1 MNPKLT
7 PKWPPLRGDLLAF
20 CKAKRGREADLV
32 RYLGVPQPTIS
43 AWLHGRQEP
52 GAEATL
58 QLREWYMDE
67 RRKESV
73 GRSTTKLNREP
84 SPGLERDEERTP
96 TD

>member
-1 MNPKLT
+1 MNPNLT
-7 PKWPPLRGDLLAF
+7 PKWPPFRADILKY
-20 CKAKRGREADLV
+20 CQEKRGREAALV
-32 RYLGVPQPTIS
+32 RHLGVPQPTIS

-67 RRKESV
+67 RRKETV

-84 SPGLERDEERTP
+84 SPGLERGEERTP
-96 TD
+96 AV